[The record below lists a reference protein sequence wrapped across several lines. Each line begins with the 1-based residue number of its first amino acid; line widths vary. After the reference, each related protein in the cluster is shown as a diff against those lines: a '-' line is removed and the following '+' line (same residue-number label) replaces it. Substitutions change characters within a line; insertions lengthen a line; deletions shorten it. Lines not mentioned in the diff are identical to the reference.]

1 MKRSIALVL
10 ILALVVAMSATVSA
24 TEATENVSGNSQEVL
39 ASYEE
44 GTQDKTIINVDI
56 SWEQMSFTYK
66 GESVPT
72 WNAEEHRYEGET
84 TEAGWAAGN
93 GTITIRNNS
102 NAILQTLI
110 SYKQEAAYKD
120 VYMSFTDEAPY
131 VGSAYTDDRKDAEGN
146 VCGTPCEITI
156 KAIPMGTLP
165 KETVDNTRIG
175 AITITLNSAVDVY
188 EMLDAL
194 ASEIDT
200 CTIEDTSGLTRGTPY
215 LVSGTDAN
223 ALQDLVTAALDAYAA
238 DEKLTPENNVAINK
252 ALTSFYGALDI
263 MQ

>member
-1 MKRSIALVL
+1 MKRSIALTLV
-10 ILALVVAMSATVSA
+10 LALVMTMSAVVSA
-24 TEATENVSGNSQEVL
+24 TEATESISGNSQEVL

-44 GTQDKTIINVDI
+44 GTKDKTIVSVDI

-66 GESVPT
+66 GESAPV
-72 WNAEEHRYEGET
+72 WNAEEHRYEGEA
-84 TEAGWAAGN
+84 TEAGWAPGN

-102 NAILQTLI
+102 NAILQALI
-110 SYKQEAAYKD
+110 GYNQVDAYQD

-131 VGSAYTDDRKDAEGN
+131 IGSAYTNDQKDEAGN

-175 AITITLNSAVDVY
+175 TITITLNSEVDVY
-188 EMLDAL
+188 EMLDAVGAKISDCL
-194 ASEIDT
+194 FADI
-200 CTIEDTSGLTRGTPY
+200 SGLGRGTPY
-215 LVSGTDAN
+215 LVAGTDVN
-223 ALQDLVTAALDAYAA
+223 LLQNQVTAALEAYA
-238 DEKLTPENNVAINK
+238 DNEGLTPENNVMINK
-252 ALTSFYGALDI
+252 ALTDAYGALDL